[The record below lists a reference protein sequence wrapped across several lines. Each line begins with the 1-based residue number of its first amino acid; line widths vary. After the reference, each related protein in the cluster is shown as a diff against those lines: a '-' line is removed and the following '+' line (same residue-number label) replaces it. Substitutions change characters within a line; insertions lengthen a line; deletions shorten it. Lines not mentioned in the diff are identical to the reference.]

1 MIRKLAVLILL
12 LVVFLSENKAQDT
25 LPRFTVT
32 TRGKNRIFINWTNA
46 YPVIRQISIQ
56 RSPDSLKN
64 FKTIITVPDPTVPQN
79 GYVDTRA
86 GTSLLYYKLFIVLDS
101 GKYVFSKSSRPVWDT
116 ASQVKI
122 EGGEPTTPVNGTK
135 RVLVSENLTEKEV
148 ETVKEQLD
156 LAKKTP
162 AAPPAVKEKFFVV
175 MKNQLVIG
183 EVPEKQVKKFRD
195 SIINSTRDT
204 ILFRALDTI
213 LINVYRPKEVYRP
226 SIYVYTER
234 DGNVTISLPEATH
247 KKFAIKFFEE
257 DKSPLFEIT
266 QIKEP
271 LLTLDKSN
279 FLHAG
284 WFFFELY
291 EEGKLK
297 EAHKFFIPKDY

>member
-1 MIRKLAVLILL
+1 MIRKLAVLILIL
-12 LVVFLSENKAQDT
+12 IIFLSDTNAQDT

-32 TRGKNRIFINWTNA
+32 TRGSNRIFINWTNA
-46 YPVIRQISIQ
+46 YPVIKQISIQ

-64 FKTIITVPDPTVPQN
+64 FKSILTVPDPTVPQN
-79 GYVDTRA
+79 GYVDTKA
-86 GTSLLYYKLFIVLDS
+86 GTSLLYYRLFIVLDS
-101 GKYVFSKSSRPVWDT
+101 GKYVFSSSSRPVWDT
-116 ASQVKI
+116 ASQVKA
-122 EGGEPTTPVNGTK
+122 EPTEPTTAVNGTK
-135 RVLVSENLTEKEV
+135 RVLVSEDLSEKEV
-148 ETVKEQLD
+148 QSVKEELD
-156 LAKKTP
+156 QTKK
-162 AAPPAVKEKFFVV
+162 APPAPLVKEKFFVV
-175 MKNQLVIG
+175 VKNELVIG

-195 SIINSTRDT
+195 SIINTTKDT

-213 LINVYRPKEVYRP
+213 VINVFRPKYVYKP
-226 SIYVYTER
+226 STYVYTER

-257 DKSPLFEIT
+257 DKSPIFEIT
-266 QIKEP
+266 QIKET

-291 EEGKLK
+291 EDGKLK